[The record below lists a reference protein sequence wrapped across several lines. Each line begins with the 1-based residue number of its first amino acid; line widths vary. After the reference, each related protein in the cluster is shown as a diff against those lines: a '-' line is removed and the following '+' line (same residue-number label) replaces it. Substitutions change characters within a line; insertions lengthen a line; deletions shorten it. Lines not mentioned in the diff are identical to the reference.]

1 MARVSDGAAR
11 DRRRG
16 PLPSFGGGGGESAE
30 RQGVPREP
38 PPLRRE
44 EGSARD
50 RRGAGL
56 DSESFSGS
64 GRRRPARVPPRG
76 PPGGYGGGPRQTGCG
91 AGLGKK
97 YVRVQPEKG
106 PPGRPRGGRPG
117 GTEGAPRQTGC
128 GGWTW
133 HKNVRVHFQP
143 EEARPVYASRGGGL
157 WPVSRATSPLDLAQS
172 SPGPPSGWLAGV
184 SRARRQP
191 LEATPYG
198 PRKGQSR
205 GALRVR
211 PPRTA

>member
-1 MARVSDGAAR
+1 MASRKIFRVQLGGRLSLVSKPQPGQGPAR
-11 DRRRG
+11 DRLPASVRR
-16 PLPSFGGGGGESAE
+16 
-30 RQGVPREP
+30 
-38 PPLRRE
+38 
-44 EGSARD
+44 
-50 RRGAGL
+50 
-56 DSESFSGS
+56 
-64 GRRRPARVPPRG
+64 
-76 PPGGYGGGPRQTGCG
+76 YGGGPRQTGCG
-91 AGLGKK
+91 AGLGIKMSESSRRK
-97 YVRVQPEKG
+97 A
-106 PPGRPRGGRPG
+106 RPG
-117 GTEGAPRQTGC
+117 DPEGAARGVRRGPETDGVR
-128 GGWTW
+128 GWTW